1 MNHSTWKG
9 SHYESGL
16 RYGATLYERRINL
29 MEHLTVD
36 QARLDYAQAAIPVYR
51 RHFPEILDEIRGIA
65 EGQRTEPA
73 QMEGFLLSM
82 YSFAVGNHCSCLA
95 YSDGETVLFGR
106 NSDFLTA
113 VEPFCDSPLYRLE
126 GAYGFVGATT
136 AWSEMEDGVN
146 EHGLAAGLTFMYP
159 TKIAPGFNAGMLVR
173 YVLERC
179 RTVEEAIEAIRELPV
194 GSAQAITLAD
204 RSGAA
209 AVVECNCESLEV
221 IRPGDGGA
229 VFSANHFVSRAL
241 TPYQAQ
247 MEDTVHSH
255 ERYETME
262 RAFAQRKTWTAGQI
276 QSLLAGEMG
285 FMCQYDRSLGMDT
298 VWSSLYDLKNGLIL
312 RAEGNPARCPF
323 APDGRLWPEF

>member
-1 MNHSTWKG
+1 
-9 SHYESGL
+9 
-16 RYGATLYERRINL
+16 
-29 MEHLTVD
+29 
-36 QARLDYAQAAIPVYR
+36 
-51 RHFPEILDEIRGIA
+51 
-65 EGQRTEPA
+65 
-73 QMEGFLLSM
+73 
-82 YSFAVGNHCSCLA
+82 
-95 YSDGETVLFGR
+95 
-106 NSDFLTA
+106 
-113 VEPFCDSPLYRLE
+113 
-126 GAYGFVGATT
+126 
-136 AWSEMEDGVN
+136 
-146 EHGLAAGLTFMYP
+146 MYP

-209 AVVECNCESLEV
+209 AVVECNCDSQEV

-247 MEDTVHSH
+247 LEDTVHSH

-298 VWSSLYDLKNGLIL
+298 VWSSLYDLKNDVIL

>member
-1 MNHSTWKG
+1 MRWGIIVPAS
-9 SHYESGL
+9 
-16 RYGATLYERRINL
+16 
-29 MEHLTVD
+29 
-36 QARLDYAQAAIPVYR
+36 
-51 RHFPEILDEIRGIA
+51 DE
-65 EGQRTEPA
+65 
-73 QMEGFLLSM
+73 
-82 YSFAVGNHCSCLA
+82 
-95 YSDGETVLFGR
+95 DTVLFGR

-113 VEPFCDSPLYRLE
+113 VEPFCDSPMYRLE

-179 RTVEEAIEAIRELPV
+179 RTVEEAIEAIRKLPV

-229 VFSANHFVSRAL
+229 VFSTNHFVSRAL
-241 TPYQAQ
+241 TPYQTQ

-276 QSLLAGEMG
+276 QSLLSGKMG

-298 VWSSLYDLKNGLIL
+298 VWSSVYDLKNGLIL

-323 APDGRLWPEF
+323 DPDGRLWPEF